1 VPTPQPAQQNYTL
14 LLLEYL
20 DVLQEQKKM
29 YESAVQPEK
38 KLPDPVQTSASAFE
52 TAYTTYKNL
61 GMQCFKHTVETQ
73 LGLWRLF
80 QRRRSA
86 YMALPDAILSC
97 RSPADILASQA
108 SFLKQLVEDHA
119 NEGTRMMQSY
129 SAYMPWAAFGYRR

>member
-1 VPTPQPAQQNYTL
+1 VPTPQSAQQNYTF

-29 YESAVQPEK
+29 DESAAQPERN
-38 KLPDPVQTSASAFE
+38 LLGPVQTAASAFE

-61 GMQCFKHTVETQ
+61 GMQCFRHTVETQ

-86 YMALPDAILSC
+86 YMALPETILGC
-97 RSPADILASQA
+97 KSPADILASQA

-119 NEGTRMMQSY
+119 NESARMMQSY
-129 SAYMPWAAFGYRR
+129 AAYMPWAALGYRR